1 MTLTPDTRITPRV
14 RLRRELGR
22 GGMGSV
28 WVARHEGLD
37 SDVAVKFI
45 APKHVEKSDAVER
58 FRREAS
64 TAAKLANPHVVKV
77 FDHGVSDDGHPFI
90 VMELLKGESL
100 SQRIARKGPL
110 GPGPT
115 SVLVTQVAQVLTE
128 AHALGIVH
136 RDLKPA
142 NLFLVASGYEL
153 FVKVLDFGIAKQTR
167 SDIPS
172 ELTETGAMVGT
183 PHFMSPEMLMST
195 KAVDERADLW
205 ALAVVAYVCLTGRP
219 PFDGETLAAL
229 SVAIHEG
236 RFDPPSSLVPGLTPS
251 IDAWFKV
258 ALCRAPGAR
267 FSSAELLASELEAA
281 VGELEPEARW
291 SLPSSPVVLGAEA
304 GTPTPVSEDDDTELG
319 LPAGARDD
327 TTQDAPLG
335 TLDAAPE
342 APHPAASVDE
352 TVAVPKTVTVSDAT
366 LDQIAGPR
374 RRGWLAAAVVLVS
387 GSVVWAAWPERPE
400 RRTDGDASSAPSN
413 RGPTIVSSS
422 DTHDD
427 FVAPSPLTLP
437 TEEVS
442 VPAPTPAPA
451 PARVPLP
458 VPAAAPPDATSK
470 TPPAPAS
477 ARLTRPPYCDVTPFS
492 VNAEGDIVPKPECF
506 PVK

>member
-1 MTLTPDTRITPRV
+1 VKPSPDTRITPRV
-14 RLRRELGR
+14 RLRRELGQ

-45 APKHVEKSDAVER
+45 APKHVSKAGAVER

-64 TAAKLANPHVVKV
+64 TAARLTNPHVVKV
-77 FDHGVSDDGHPFI
+77 FDHGISDEGHPFI

-100 SQRIARKGPL
+100 SQRIARGGPL
-110 GPGPT
+110 GAGPT
-115 SVLVTQVAQVLTE
+115 SLLVTQVAKVLTE

-142 NLFLVASGYEL
+142 NLFLVDSGYEL

-236 RFDPPSSLVPGLTPS
+236 RFEPPSSLVPGITPA

-267 FSSAELLASELEAA
+267 FPHAEAMAYELDAA
-281 VGELEPEARW
+281 VGELDAEARR
-291 SLPSSPVVLGAEA
+291 SRPSAPLVRA
-304 GTPTPVSEDDDTELG
+304 GSTTPTPVSEDGDTELG
-319 LPAGARDD
+319 LPTGAPPDD
-327 TTQDAPLG
+327 ATTQDSPLG
-335 TLDAAPE
+335 TLEEITDSPRTAARTEVGETAAAPQ
-342 APHPAASVDE
+342 AVSVSE
-352 TVAVPKTVTVSDAT
+352 AT
-366 LDQIAGPR
+366 LDGIAGPR
-374 RRGWLAAAVVLVS
+374 GRGWRAAAVLLVS
-387 GSVVWAAWPERPE
+387 GSVVWAAWPQRPAE
-400 RRTDGDASSAPSN
+400 PPRGAPSSAPPTE
-413 RGPTIVSSS
+413 GPRVINS
-422 DTHDD
+422 DDSRDD
-427 FVAPSPLTLP
+427 FVAPTPLTLP
-437 TEEVS
+437 TAEVS
-442 VPAPTPAPA
+442 VPSPAPA
-451 PARVPLP
+451 PARRPSP
-458 VPAAAPPDATSK
+458 APATEPAPAAADSA
-470 TPPAPAS
+470 PAPA
-477 ARLTRPPYCDVTPFS
+477 RPAYCEVTPFS